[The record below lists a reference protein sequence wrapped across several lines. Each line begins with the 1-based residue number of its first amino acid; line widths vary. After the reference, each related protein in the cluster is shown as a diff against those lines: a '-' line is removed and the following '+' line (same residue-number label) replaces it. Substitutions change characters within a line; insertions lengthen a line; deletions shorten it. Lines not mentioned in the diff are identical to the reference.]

1 MEITVS
7 LLLLSELPLAAE
19 VPVVLSL
26 GSGYFGVNIP
36 DGQETLSPSKWTK
49 AGYVNANLG
58 ISKRS
63 VSRSIRFIG
72 KWLDKAS
79 IAGSYAQIQE
89 GWSISIK
96 AASERL
102 RMAMDSQ
109 RKELPH
115 QGERTISL
123 LEKQGRNSYWD
134 AKLIFSFLEK
144 LEFGSTTTLE
154 SRRTAEVI
162 HLLDYPDENE
172 GGFSGKSLMKL
183 KVILPHKYYCPKLR
197 TNSALSA
204 TWQLL
209 RCMELSWAGMPKEK
223 YDPPDPRRMYTI
235 MSSEEAANGKK
246 SHWAELEISGKVR
259 SLSSSLWTLTHLT
272 ALHLSD
278 NSLSR
283 IPSDIAKL
291 HNLVYLDLS
300 SNKIRSLPAELGN
313 MVSLSSIL
321 VLLQINVALFSDPYD
336 SCSVYR
342 ELHLN
347 NNLLRVLPFELGK
360 LFQLQ
365 TLGLKGN
372 PLTQDI
378 LNLYQE
384 PDGTRRLLNYLL
396 DNLAGTAKRISTEQP
411 PPRSWIMLQ
420 EPDRTR
426 PTALFSV
433 MCYNVLC
440 DKYATRQLYGY
451 CPSWALNWE
460 YRKKAIMQEILSCN
474 ADIISLQEVET
485 EQYYSF
491 FLVELK
497 ERGYNGFFSP
507 KSRARTMSEQERKH
521 VDGCAIFFKTEKF
534 TLVQKHTVEFNQL
547 AMANSE
553 GSEAMLNRVMTKDN
567 IGVAVLL
574 ELRKE
579 LIEMSSGK
587 PHLGMEKQLVLVA
600 NAHMHWD
607 PDYSDVKLVQTM
619 MFLSE
624 VKNIID
630 KASRSLKPGVSGE
643 LGTIPLVLCA
653 DLNSLPDSGVVEY
666 LSTGGV
672 ETNHKD
678 FKELRYNES
687 LTNFSCNGKNGTTN
701 GRITHGFK
709 LKSAYENG
717 LMPYTNY
724 TFDFKGII
732 DYIFYSKPQLN
743 ILGILGPLDHHWLI
757 ENNISGCPH
766 PLIPSDHFSL
776 FAQLEL
782 LLPFLPPVNGIHL
795 PGRR

>member
-1 MEITVS
+1 
-7 LLLLSELPLAAE
+7 
-19 VPVVLSL
+19 
-26 GSGYFGVNIP
+26 
-36 DGQETLSPSKWTK
+36 
-49 AGYVNANLG
+49 
-58 ISKRS
+58 
-63 VSRSIRFIG
+63 
-72 KWLDKAS
+72 
-79 IAGSYAQIQE
+79 
-89 GWSISIK
+89 
-96 AASERL
+96 
-102 RMAMDSQ
+102 
-109 RKELPH
+109 
-115 QGERTISL
+115 
-123 LEKQGRNSYWD
+123 
-134 AKLIFSFLEK
+134 
-144 LEFGSTTTLE
+144 
-154 SRRTAEVI
+154 
-162 HLLDYPDENE
+162 
-172 GGFSGKSLMKL
+172 
-183 KVILPHKYYCPKLR
+183 
-197 TNSALSA
+197 
-204 TWQLL
+204 
-209 RCMELSWAGMPKEK
+209 MPKEK
-223 YDPPDPRRMYTI
+223 YEPPGPRRMYTI

-246 SHWAELEISGKVR
+246 SQWAELEISGKVR
-259 SLSSSLWTLTHLT
+259 SLSSSLWSLTHLT
-272 ALHLSD
+272 TLHLSD
-278 NSLSR
+278 NFLSR
-283 IPSDIAKL
+283 IPSDICKL
-291 HNLVYLDLS
+291 HNLAYLDLS

-313 MVSLSSIL
+313 IVSL
-321 VLLQINVALFSDPYD
+321 
-336 SCSVYR
+336 R

-360 LFQLQ
+360 LIQLQ

-378 LNLYQE
+378 LTLYLE

-396 DNLAGTAKRISTEQP
+396 DNLAVSTEQP

-426 PTALFSV
+426 PTALLSV

-451 CPSWALNWE
+451 CPLWALNWD
-460 YRKKAIMQEILSCN
+460 YRKKAIIQEIVSCN

-491 FLVELK
+491 FLAELK

-534 TLVQKHTVEFNQL
+534 SLVQKHTVEFNQL

-579 LIEMSSGK
+579 LIETALGK
-587 PHLGMEKQLVLVA
+587 PHLGTENQLLLVA

-607 PDYSDVKLVQTM
+607 PEYSDVKLVQTM

-630 KASRSLKPGVSGE
+630 KASRSLQSSVAGE
-643 LGTIPLVLCA
+643 SGTIPLVLCA

-687 LTNFSCNGKNGTTN
+687 LTNFSCNGKFETAP
-701 GRITHGFK
+701 GRITHGFQ
-709 LKSAYENG
+709 LKSAYEQG

-732 DYIFYSKPQLN
+732 DYIFHSKPQLKT
-743 ILGILGPLDHHWLI
+743 LGVLGPLDHHWLV
-757 ENNISGCPH
+757 ENNITGCPH

-782 LLPFLPPVNGIHL
+782 ALPLLPPVNGVHL
-795 PGRR
+795 LGRR

>member
-1 MEITVS
+1 MMRVCAR
-7 LLLLSELPLAAE
+7 AAGRPMRAGAVFVNE
-19 VPVVLSL
+19 EAQGRHDACLCSYL
-26 GSGYFGVNIP
+26 CGESSG
-36 DGQETLSPSKWTK
+36 DTLNQK
-49 AGYVNANLG
+49 
-58 ISKRS
+58 
-63 VSRSIRFIG
+63 
-72 KWLDKAS
+72 
-79 IAGSYAQIQE
+79 
-89 GWSISIK
+89 
-96 AASERL
+96 
-102 RMAMDSQ
+102 Q
-109 RKELPH
+109 RKYALV
-115 QGERTISL
+115 L
-123 LEKQGRNSYWD
+123 ANWY
-134 AKLIFSFLEK
+134 AFSVL
-144 LEFGSTTTLE
+144 T
-154 SRRTAEVI
+154 
-162 HLLDYPDENE
+162 
-172 GGFSGKSLMKL
+172 
-183 KVILPHKYYCPKLR
+183 
-197 TNSALSA
+197 
-204 TWQLL
+204 
-209 RCMELSWAGMPKEK
+209 GMPKEK

-246 SHWAELEISGKVR
+246 SYWAELEISGRVR
-259 SLSSSLWTLTHLT
+259 SLSSALWSLTHLT
-272 ALHLSD
+272 ALHISD

-283 IPSDIAKL
+283 IPPDIAKL

-313 MVSLSSIL
+313 MVSL
-321 VLLQINVALFSDPYD
+321 
-336 SCSVYR
+336 R
-342 ELHLN
+342 ELLLN
-347 NNLLRVLPFELGK
+347 NNQLRVLPFELGK

-372 PLTQDI
+372 PLAQEI
-378 LNLYQE
+378 MSLYQE

-396 DNLAGTAKRISTEQP
+396 DNLAGTTKRISTEQP

-426 PTALFSV
+426 PAALFSV

-460 YRKKAIMQEILSCN
+460 YRKKAIMQEILSCC

-485 EQYYSF
+485 EQYYNY

-497 ERGYNGFFSP
+497 EHGYEGFFSP
-507 KSRARTMSEQERKH
+507 KSRARTMSESDRKH

-534 TLVQKHTVEFNQL
+534 VLVQKHTVEFNQL

-574 ELRKE
+574 EIRKE
-579 LIEMSSGK
+579 MMEQTAGK
-587 PHLGMEKQLVLVA
+587 LHGMEKQLLLVA

-607 PDYSDVKLVQTM
+607 PEYSDVKLVQTM

-624 VKNIID
+624 IKNIID
-630 KASRSLKPGVSGE
+630 NTTRSLKLNSISGE
-643 LGTIPLVLCA
+643 TNAIPLVLCA

-672 ETNHKD
+672 DSTHKD
-678 FKELRYNES
+678 FKELRYVDS
-687 LTNFSCNGKNGTTN
+687 LTNFNCNGKKGTPN

-724 TFDFKGII
+724 TFDFKGVI
-732 DYIFYSKPQLN
+732 DYIFYSQPLLN
-743 ILGILGPLDHHWLI
+743 VLGVLGPVDPNWL
-757 ENNISGCPH
+757 ENNVSGCPH
-766 PLIPSDHFSL
+766 SHIPSDHFSL

-782 LLPFLPPVNGIHL
+782 VLPYTPPVNGIHL
-795 PGRR
+795 QGRR

>member
-1 MEITVS
+1 
-7 LLLLSELPLAAE
+7 
-19 VPVVLSL
+19 
-26 GSGYFGVNIP
+26 
-36 DGQETLSPSKWTK
+36 
-49 AGYVNANLG
+49 
-58 ISKRS
+58 
-63 VSRSIRFIG
+63 
-72 KWLDKAS
+72 
-79 IAGSYAQIQE
+79 
-89 GWSISIK
+89 
-96 AASERL
+96 
-102 RMAMDSQ
+102 
-109 RKELPH
+109 
-115 QGERTISL
+115 
-123 LEKQGRNSYWD
+123 
-134 AKLIFSFLEK
+134 
-144 LEFGSTTTLE
+144 
-154 SRRTAEVI
+154 
-162 HLLDYPDENE
+162 
-172 GGFSGKSLMKL
+172 
-183 KVILPHKYYCPKLR
+183 
-197 TNSALSA
+197 
-204 TWQLL
+204 
-209 RCMELSWAGMPKEK
+209 MPKEK
-223 YDPPDPRRMYTI
+223 YEPPDPRRMYTI

-259 SLSSSLWTLTHLT
+259 SLSSSLWSLTHLT
-272 ALHLSD
+272 ALYLSD

-300 SNKIRSLPAELGN
+300 SNKIRSLPAELGS
-313 MVSLSSIL
+313 MVSL
-321 VLLQINVALFSDPYD
+321 
-336 SCSVYR
+336 R

-396 DNLAGTAKRISTEQP
+396 DNLAVSTEQP

-420 EPDRTR
+420 EPERTR

-451 CPSWALNWE
+451 CPSWALNWD
-460 YRKKAIMQEILSCN
+460 YRKKAIIQEILSCN

-491 FLVELK
+491 FLAELK
-497 ERGYNGFFSP
+497 ERGYSGFFSP

-587 PHLGMEKQLVLVA
+587 SHVGTEKQLILVA

-607 PDYSDVKLVQTM
+607 PEYSDVKLVQTM

-630 KASRSLKPGVSGE
+630 KASRNFKPSVVGE
-643 LGTIPLVLCA
+643 SGTIPLVLCA

-743 ILGILGPLDHHWLI
+743 TLGILGPLDHHWLL

-782 LLPFLPPVNGIHL
+782 LLPFLPQVNGIHL
-795 PGRR
+795 PNRR